1 MVLNS
6 LGRFCQLAGLF
17 ILPIVII
24 LEMQGVLGFQNMLA
38 GFLFGVALFYI
49 GRTLLGDPRV

>member
-1 MVLNS
+1 MLHS

-17 ILPIVII
+17 ILPIVVI
-24 LEMQGVLGFQNMLA
+24 LEMQGALGFRNMLA